1 MVKPANFD
9 STKHYPVLMTQY
21 SGPDSQEVLDRWGIG
36 WDEVLASEGYI
47 VACVDPRG
55 TGARGE
61 EFRKMTYGQLGKYE
75 TIDQVE
81 AAKYLQSLSYVDSA
95 RIGIWGW
102 SYGGFM
108 TLTSLMKG
116 NDVFKMGIA
125 VAPVTNWRYYD
136 SIYTERFMGLPQ
148 DNASGYD
155 DNSPINH
162 VDELKAKL
170 LIVCGSGDD
179 NVHMESEQ
187 GWSICLNKI
196 REGKRVYYR
205 YEDKNF
211 SIKNKV
217 INETEAL
224 QLKEMVTILN
234 RFIGIP
240 QFEWMEELLVRLET
254 TINQKFRLKPIIGFE
269 QNPFLKGLDHF
280 SELYNAIQYKR
291 VLIVTYQSFK
301 QPKPVKVC
309 LHPYYLKQYNN
320 RWFLFA
326 LNEDVGSI
334 SNLALDRIVEI
345 KERKKIYVENDSI
358 NFEEYFDDIVGVT
371 VIENLEPT
379 KVILHISSELL
390 PYIESKPIH
399 GDK

>member
-1 MVKPANFD
+1 
-9 STKHYPVLMTQY
+9 
-21 SGPDSQEVLDRWGIG
+21 
-36 WDEVLASEGYI
+36 
-47 VACVDPRG
+47 
-55 TGARGE
+55 
-61 EFRKMTYGQLGKYE
+61 
-75 TIDQVE
+75 
-81 AAKYLQSLSYVDSA
+81 
-95 RIGIWGW
+95 
-102 SYGGFM
+102 
-108 TLTSLMKG
+108 
-116 NDVFKMGIA
+116 
-125 VAPVTNWRYYD
+125 
-136 SIYTERFMGLPQ
+136 
-148 DNASGYD
+148 
-155 DNSPINH
+155 
-162 VDELKAKL
+162 
-170 LIVCGSGDD
+170 
-179 NVHMESEQ
+179 MESEQ

-399 GDK
+399 GSQKIRERDKIGATIELSLQINYEFISVIISYGEEITVLEPEELKNIMKTKAENLIKNYI